1 MWNYCAFFKSPFLF
15 VSLNIRNFIGN
26 KSVTAPYTMQRQKV
40 RSTRGGVAGNSIE
53 EERSDGRESDVNKGN
68 EPMRIAS

>member
-1 MWNYCAFFKSPFLF
+1 LDELQLSATDKKPFAPSKERKS
-15 VSLNIRNFIGN
+15 R
-26 KSVTAPYTMQRQKV
+26 R
-40 RSTRGGVAGNSIE
+40 GVAGNSIE